1 MSKNTFK
8 KHALYLPEENYKKQ
22 YVLINV
28 FNTNTFMNDHSLHHE
43 IFFITRL

>member
-22 YVLINV
+22 YVLING
-28 FNTNTFMNDHSLHHE
+28 FNTNTFMNNHSLHH
-43 IFFITRL
+43 